1 MKTVKYPADRKSN
14 VNFIIFKLNPL
25 MPMSPISKRNIKWML
40 GLWNR
45 YVNKTTRDNKEEI

>member
-25 MPMSPISKRNIKWML
+25 MPMSPISKKKYKN
-40 GLWNR
+40 GCSGSG
-45 YVNKTTRDNKEEI
+45 TGT

>member
-25 MPMSPISKRNIKWML
+25 MPMSPISKKK
-40 GLWNR
+40 
-45 YVNKTTRDNKEEI
+45 YKEFKEVFFKYLESQ